1 MSHCNKSLPGE
12 SHAHANEEGACASHI
27 PRIIV
32 IFFIPRIVVIFFVHF
47 VLIIEAMLRVE
58 QLGAALHALLKQ
70 QLAFE
75 MVR

>member
-1 MSHCNKSLPGE
+1 MSLCNKSLPGE
-12 SHAHANEEGACASHI
+12 SHAHTHEEGAFASH
-27 PRIIV
+27 
-32 IFFIPRIVVIFFVHF
+32 IPRIVVIFYIPRIVVICFVPF
-47 VLIIEAMLRVE
+47 VMIIEAMLRVE